1 MARSAT
7 PRKARAPASKS
18 RASPSYS
25 SLGMTA
31 LEAADRYYEYDDWW
45 NHWVA
50 IDASL
55 SKIRKGRPTGT
66 GRYQE
71 SDRPLAEKAFR
82 LFSSN
87 EEPSILAAVHR
98 VEDDAKGAS
107 IEAIR
112 KRLCDRVRAMV
123 RGNHEK
129 DAKGRSNRDDSK
141 LASLVRDGYL
151 KLTAFKV
158 PFDTSSPRVEITASM
173 LEFLK
178 INIDENRAT
187 GGDAE
192 YVDLR
197 FTKSR

>member
-7 PRKARAPASKS
+7 PRKARACASGN
-18 RASPSYS
+18 RASPSIF

-31 LEAADRYYEYDDWW
+31 QEAADRYYQYDDWW

-55 SKIRKGRPTGT
+55 PKVQKGRPPGT

-71 SDRPLAEKAFR
+71 LDRPLAEKAFR

-87 EEPSILAAVHR
+87 AEPSILAAVQR
-98 VEDDAKGAS
+98 VEDEAKGAS

-123 RGNHEK
+123 HGNHEK
-129 DAKGRSNRDDSK
+129 GAKGRSNRDDSK

-151 KLTAFKV
+151 KLTALKI
-158 PFDTSSPRVEITASM
+158 PFDTASPRVGITASM

-178 INIDENRAT
+178 IDIDENRAT
-187 GGDAE
+187 GGGVE
-192 YVDLR
+192 YGDLR
-197 FTKSR
+197 FAESR